1 MINKIYVEM
10 KKFIKEN
17 YLVLLFGIVF
27 MATILYPLPYYIYTG
42 GGTINV
48 KDKIHIENKE
58 TKGDFNLCYV
68 EQINA
73 NIPTFLLS
81 KLLSNWDSVSKEEVS
96 LNDKEDI
103 KDIYKRDKIYLE
115 EANQNAIFVAYKK
128 AGKSVNILDK
138 HLYIIYLEEDSDT
151 DLKIG
156 DDILEIDGS
165 KIDSLADISKILDSY
180 EVGIKLNIKVKR
192 NGKEMMKYAIV
203 HEKDGRKLI
212 GIALTSIYDYE
223 VDPKITFTFSNSE
236 SGPSGGFMV
245 TLAIYNQLIDS
256 DISNGLKI
264 AGTGTIDIEGNVGSI
279 GGVKYK
285 LKGAVDS
292 KSDIF
297 LVPAGE
303 NYEEAIKYQKKY
315 HYDIKIIGIST
326 FEEASEKLESRK
338 EMVII

>member
-10 KKFIKEN
+10 KNFIKEN

-115 EANQNAIFVAYKK
+115 EANKNAIFVAYKK

-165 KIDSLADISKILDSY
+165 KIDSLTDISKILDSY
-180 EVGIKLNIKVKR
+180 EVGSKLNIKVKR

-303 NYEEAIKYQKKY
+303 NYEEAIKYKKKY

-326 FEEASEKLESRK
+326 FEEAIEKLESMK
-338 EMVII
+338 

>member
-1 MINKIYVEM
+1 M

-180 EVGIKLNIKVKR
+180 EVGSKLNIKVKR

-203 HEKDGRKLI
+203 HEKDDRKLI

-245 TLAIYNQLIDS
+245 TIAIYNQLIDN

-303 NYEEAIKYQKKY
+303 NYEEAIKYKKKY

-326 FEEASEKLESRK
+326 FEEAIEKLENMK
-338 EMVII
+338 

>member
-96 LNDKEDI
+96 LNDKEDV

-180 EVGIKLNIKVKR
+180 EVGSKLNIKVKR

-203 HEKDGRKLI
+203 HEKDGGKLI
-212 GIALTSIYDYE
+212 GIVLTSIYDYE

-245 TLAIYNQLIDS
+245 TLAIYNQLIDN
-256 DISNGLKI
+256 DISNDLKI

-326 FEEASEKLESRK
+326 FEEAIEKLESMK
-338 EMVII
+338 

>member
-1 MINKIYVEM
+1 M
-10 KKFIKEN
+10 KNFIKEN

-58 TKGDFNLCYV
+58 TNGDFNLCYV

-165 KIDSLADISKILDSY
+165 KIDSLTDISKILDSY
-180 EVGIKLNIKVKR
+180 EVGSKLNIKVKR

-245 TLAIYNQLIDS
+245 TLAIYNQLIDN
-256 DISNGLKI
+256 DISNDLKI

-326 FEEASEKLESRK
+326 FEEAIEKLESMK
-338 EMVII
+338 

>member
-1 MINKIYVEM
+1 M

-68 EQINA
+68 EQISA

-180 EVGIKLNIKVKR
+180 EVGSKLNIKVKR

-245 TLAIYNQLIDS
+245 TLAIYNQLIDN

-303 NYEEAIKYQKKY
+303 NYEEAIKYKKKY

-326 FEEASEKLESRK
+326 FEEAIEKLESMK
-338 EMVII
+338 

>member
-180 EVGIKLNIKVKR
+180 EVGSKLNIKVKR

-245 TLAIYNQLIDS
+245 TLAIYNQLIDN
-256 DISNGLKI
+256 DISNDLKI

-326 FEEASEKLESRK
+326 FEEAIEKLES
-338 EMVII
+338 MN

>member
-10 KKFIKEN
+10 EKFIKEN

-96 LNDKEDI
+96 LNDKEDV

-165 KIDSLADISKILDSY
+165 KIDSLTDISKILDSY
-180 EVGIKLNIKVKR
+180 EVGSKLNIKVKR

-245 TLAIYNQLIDS
+245 TLAIYNQLIDN

-303 NYEEAIKYQKKY
+303 NYEEAIKYKKKY

-326 FEEASEKLESRK
+326 FEEAIEKLESMK
-338 EMVII
+338 

>member
-10 KKFIKEN
+10 KNFIKEN

-165 KIDSLADISKILDSY
+165 KIDNLADISKILDSY
-180 EVGIKLNIKVKR
+180 EVGSKLNIKVKR

-245 TLAIYNQLIDS
+245 TLAIYNQLIDN
-256 DISNGLKI
+256 DISNDLKI

-326 FEEASEKLESRK
+326 FEEAIEKLES
-338 EMVII
+338 MN

>member
-48 KDKIHIENKE
+48 KDKIHIESKE

-96 LNDKEDI
+96 LNDKENI

-303 NYEEAIKYQKKY
+303 NYEEAIKYKKKY

-326 FEEASEKLESRK
+326 FEEAIEKLESMK
-338 EMVII
+338 

>member
-1 MINKIYVEM
+1 M

-180 EVGIKLNIKVKR
+180 EVGSKLNIKVKR
-192 NGKEMMKYAIV
+192 NKKEMMKYAIV
-203 HEKDGRKLI
+203 HEKDDRKLI

-236 SGPSGGFMV
+236 SGHDTDRYRAFR
-245 TLAIYNQLIDS
+245 AENRAARQ
-256 DISNGLKI
+256 
-264 AGTGTIDIEGNVGSI
+264 VG
-279 GGVKYK
+279 VLY
-285 LKGAVDS
+285 
-292 KSDIF
+292 
-297 LVPAGE
+297 
-303 NYEEAIKYQKKY
+303 
-315 HYDIKIIGIST
+315 
-326 FEEASEKLESRK
+326 
-338 EMVII
+338 

>member
-1 MINKIYVEM
+1 M

-180 EVGIKLNIKVKR
+180 EVGSKLNIKVKR
-192 NGKEMMKYAIV
+192 NKKEMMKYAIV

-326 FEEASEKLESRK
+326 FEEAIEKLESMK
-338 EMVII
+338 

>member
-1 MINKIYVEM
+1 M

-180 EVGIKLNIKVKR
+180 EVGSKLNIKVKR

-326 FEEASEKLESRK
+326 FEEAIEKLESMK
-338 EMVII
+338 

>member
-1 MINKIYVEM
+1 M

-180 EVGIKLNIKVKR
+180 EVGSKLNIKVKR
-192 NGKEMMKYAIV
+192 NRKEMMKYAII

-245 TLAIYNQLIDS
+245 TLAIYNQLIDN

-326 FEEASEKLESRK
+326 FEEAIEKLESMK
-338 EMVII
+338 

>member
-1 MINKIYVEM
+1 M

-96 LNDKEDI
+96 LNDKEDV

-180 EVGIKLNIKVKR
+180 EVGSKLNIKVKR

-245 TLAIYNQLIDS
+245 TLAIYNQLIDN
-256 DISNGLKI
+256 DISNDLKI

-315 HYDIKIIGIST
+315 HYDINIIGIST
-326 FEEASEKLESRK
+326 FEEAIEKLESMK
-338 EMVII
+338 

>member
-1 MINKIYVEM
+1 MINKIYVEI

-115 EANQNAIFVAYKK
+115 EANQSAIFVAYKK

-180 EVGIKLNIKVKR
+180 EVGSKLNIKVKR
-192 NGKEMMKYAIV
+192 NGKEMIKYAIV

-303 NYEEAIKYQKKY
+303 NYEEAIKYKKKY

-326 FEEASEKLESRK
+326 FEEAIEKLESMK
-338 EMVII
+338 

>member
-180 EVGIKLNIKVKR
+180 EVGSKLNIKVKR

-203 HEKDGRKLI
+203 HEKDDRKLI

-245 TLAIYNQLIDS
+245 TLAIYNQLIDN

-303 NYEEAIKYQKKY
+303 NYEEAIKYKKKY
-315 HYDIKIIGIST
+315 HNDIKIIGIST
-326 FEEASEKLESRK
+326 FEEAIEKLESMK
-338 EMVII
+338 

>member
-1 MINKIYVEM
+1 VINKIYVEM
-10 KKFIKEN
+10 KNFIKEN

-180 EVGIKLNIKVKR
+180 EVGSKLNIKVKR

-245 TLAIYNQLIDS
+245 TLAIYNQLIDN
-256 DISNGLKI
+256 DISNDLKI

-303 NYEEAIKYQKKY
+303 NYEEAIKYKKKY
-315 HYDIKIIGIST
+315 HNDIKIIGIST
-326 FEEASEKLESRK
+326 FEEAIEKLESMK
-338 EMVII
+338 

>member
-10 KKFIKEN
+10 KNFIKEN

-115 EANQNAIFVAYKK
+115 EANQNAIFVAYKR

-180 EVGIKLNIKVKR
+180 EVGSKLNIKVKR

-303 NYEEAIKYQKKY
+303 NYKEAIKYKKKY

-326 FEEASEKLESRK
+326 FEEAIEKLESMK
-338 EMVII
+338 

>member
-180 EVGIKLNIKVKR
+180 EVGSKLNIKVKR

-245 TLAIYNQLIDS
+245 TLAIYNQLIDN

-326 FEEASEKLESRK
+326 FEEAIEKLESMK
-338 EMVII
+338 

>member
-115 EANQNAIFVAYKK
+115 EANQSAIFVAYKK

-165 KIDSLADISKILDSY
+165 KIDSLADISKILASY
-180 EVGIKLNIKVKR
+180 EVGSKLNIKVKR
-192 NGKEMMKYAIV
+192 NGKKMMKYAIV

-245 TLAIYNQLIDS
+245 TLAIYNQLIDN

-303 NYEEAIKYQKKY
+303 KYEEAIKYQKKY

-326 FEEASEKLESRK
+326 FEEAIEKLESMK
-338 EMVII
+338 

>member
-96 LNDKEDI
+96 LNDKEDV

-180 EVGIKLNIKVKR
+180 EVGSKLNIKVKR

-245 TLAIYNQLIDS
+245 TLAIYNQLIDN
-256 DISNGLKI
+256 DISNDLKI

-303 NYEEAIKYQKKY
+303 NYEEAIKYKKKY

-326 FEEASEKLESRK
+326 FEEAIEKLESMK
-338 EMVII
+338 

>member
-1 MINKIYVEM
+1 M

-180 EVGIKLNIKVKR
+180 EVGSKLNIKVKR

-245 TLAIYNQLIDS
+245 TLAIYNQLIDN

-303 NYEEAIKYQKKY
+303 NYEEAIKYKKKY

-326 FEEASEKLESRK
+326 FEEAIEKLESMK
-338 EMVII
+338 

>member
-10 KKFIKEN
+10 KNFIKEN

-180 EVGIKLNIKVKR
+180 EVGSKLNIKVKR

-303 NYEEAIKYQKKY
+303 NYEEAIKYKKKY

-326 FEEASEKLESRK
+326 FEEAIEKLESMK
-338 EMVII
+338 

>member
-151 DLKIG
+151 YLKIG

-180 EVGIKLNIKVKR
+180 EVGSKLNIKVKR
-192 NGKEMMKYAIV
+192 NKKEMMKYAIV

-326 FEEASEKLESRK
+326 FEEAIEKLESMK
-338 EMVII
+338 

>member
-10 KKFIKEN
+10 KNFIKEN

-48 KDKIHIENKE
+48 KDNIHIENKE

-96 LNDKEDI
+96 LNDKEDV

-180 EVGIKLNIKVKR
+180 EVGSKLNIKVKR
-192 NGKEMMKYAIV
+192 NEKEMIKYAIV

-245 TLAIYNQLIDS
+245 TLAIYNQLIDN
-256 DISNGLKI
+256 DISNDLKI

-315 HYDIKIIGIST
+315 HYDIKIIGISA
-326 FEEASEKLESRK
+326 FEEAIEKLESMK
-338 EMVII
+338 

>member
-10 KKFIKEN
+10 KNFIKEN

-58 TKGDFNLCYV
+58 TNGDFNLCYV

-180 EVGIKLNIKVKR
+180 EVDSKLNIKVKR

-245 TLAIYNQLIDS
+245 TLAIYNQLIDN

-326 FEEASEKLESRK
+326 FEEAIEKLESMK
-338 EMVII
+338 

>member
-10 KKFIKEN
+10 KNFIKEN

-96 LNDKEDI
+96 LNDKEDV

-180 EVGIKLNIKVKR
+180 EVGSKLNIKVKR

-203 HEKDGRKLI
+203 HEKNDRKLI

-245 TLAIYNQLIDS
+245 TLAIYNQLIDN

-326 FEEASEKLESRK
+326 FEEAIEKLESMK
-338 EMVII
+338 

>member
-10 KKFIKEN
+10 KNFIKEN

-96 LNDKEDI
+96 LNDKEDV

-180 EVGIKLNIKVKR
+180 EVGSKLNIKVKR

-245 TLAIYNQLIDS
+245 TLAIYNQLIDN
-256 DISNGLKI
+256 DISNDLKI

-326 FEEASEKLESRK
+326 FEEAIEKLES
-338 EMVII
+338 MN

>member
-245 TLAIYNQLIDS
+245 TLAIYNQLIDN

-326 FEEASEKLESRK
+326 FEEAIEKLESMK
-338 EMVII
+338 

>member
-1 MINKIYVEM
+1 M
-10 KKFIKEN
+10 KNFIKEN

-165 KIDSLADISKILDSY
+165 KIDSLTDISKILDSY
-180 EVGIKLNIKVKR
+180 EVGSKLNIKVKR

-326 FEEASEKLESRK
+326 FEEAIEKLESMK
-338 EMVII
+338 

>member
-1 MINKIYVEM
+1 MINKIYVEI

-180 EVGIKLNIKVKR
+180 EVGSKLNIKVKR

-245 TLAIYNQLIDS
+245 TLAIYNQLIDN

-326 FEEASEKLESRK
+326 FEEAIEKLES
-338 EMVII
+338 MN

>member
-48 KDKIHIENKE
+48 KDKIHIESKE

-165 KIDSLADISKILDSY
+165 KIDSLTDISKILDSY
-180 EVGIKLNIKVKR
+180 EVGSKLNIKVKR

-256 DISNGLKI
+256 DISKGLKI

-326 FEEASEKLESRK
+326 FEEAIEKLESMK
-338 EMVII
+338 

>member
-48 KDKIHIENKE
+48 KDKIHIESKE

-165 KIDSLADISKILDSY
+165 KIDSLTDISKILDSY
-180 EVGIKLNIKVKR
+180 EVGSKLNIKVKR

-203 HEKDGRKLI
+203 HEKDDRKLI

-326 FEEASEKLESRK
+326 FEEAIEKLESMK
-338 EMVII
+338 

>member
-10 KKFIKEN
+10 KNFIKEN

-180 EVGIKLNIKVKR
+180 EVGSKLNIKVKR

-326 FEEASEKLESRK
+326 FEEAIEKLESMK
-338 EMVII
+338 

>member
-96 LNDKEDI
+96 LNDKEDV

-115 EANQNAIFVAYKK
+115 EANQNAIFVAYKT
-128 AGKSVNILDK
+128 AGKSVDILDK

-180 EVGIKLNIKVKR
+180 EVGSKLNIKVKR
-192 NGKEMMKYAIV
+192 NKKEMMKYAIV

-223 VDPKITFTFSNSE
+223 VNPKITFTFSNSE

-245 TLAIYNQLIDS
+245 TLAIYNQLIDN

-326 FEEASEKLESRK
+326 FEEAIEKLESMK
-338 EMVII
+338 

>member
-1 MINKIYVEM
+1 M

-165 KIDSLADISKILDSY
+165 KIDSLADISKILASY
-180 EVGIKLNIKVKR
+180 EVGSKLNIKVKR

-326 FEEASEKLESRK
+326 FEEAIEKLESMK
-338 EMVII
+338 

>member
-1 MINKIYVEM
+1 M

-180 EVGIKLNIKVKR
+180 EVGSKLNIKVKR
-192 NGKEMMKYAIV
+192 NKKEMMKYAIV
-203 HEKDGRKLI
+203 HEKDDRKLI

-245 TLAIYNQLIDS
+245 TIAIYNQLIDN

-303 NYEEAIKYQKKY
+303 NYEEAIKYKKKY

-326 FEEASEKLESRK
+326 FEEAIEKLENMK
-338 EMVII
+338 